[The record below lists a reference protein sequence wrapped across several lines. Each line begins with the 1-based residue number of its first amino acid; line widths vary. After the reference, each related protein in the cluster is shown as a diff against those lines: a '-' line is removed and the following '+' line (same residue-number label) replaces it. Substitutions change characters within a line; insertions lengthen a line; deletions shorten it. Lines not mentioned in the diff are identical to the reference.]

1 MVEQQNLSDGSLS
14 EAWARRR
21 LLGLVFALGCSSL
34 IAQSLLVR
42 EFLVVCF
49 GNELSLGVIFA
60 SWLIGTATGGAT
72 GGWLARRPRW
82 AGATLLTGA
91 FAAGFILPAQLT
103 LIRASRALL
112 QVPTGELIP
121 LGSLLTLGLLLGAPG
136 SFCLGLTF
144 APACSL
150 LAERGPRLGP
160 AEGST
165 AIGRVYVVE
174 AVGALFGGSLFSL
187 VLAGRVATFPL
198 AAVVAVTL
206 IGLAVWAVRSRRQP
220 RALRWIALV
229 GVVVVVAAALLLEP
243 WTRELRWQSLQPGVE
258 LVETVDSRY
267 QNLALGQLAGQY
279 SIYGNGEVMGTFP
292 DPYSAAQQA
301 HLFMAQ
307 HPAPKRVL
315 LVGGGIEGLAVEL
328 LKHPITRLDYVS
340 LDRAVSGLV
349 RPYLPPDLASI
360 FSDARFRPH
369 YADGRYFVKQA
380 QGPYDL
386 VIVNVPD
393 PRSAMINRFY
403 TLEFCREVADILAPD
418 GVLVTGAG
426 ETHGYLGE
434 EVGRYA
440 GSVYRTLKEV
450 FPEVVVTPVGATYFF
465 AARQPGLVSD
475 DPEVLA
481 QRYRA
486 SGVQSEY
493 FAPELYAQFFPPE
506 WVEFIKDALSRYS
519 DVPINTDQKPVT
531 YFYGLVLWDRYSG
544 SHLTPALTWLR
555 GLNPIAPLALLVA
568 GAVLVALYQLFG
580 RGNLARML
588 RFNLTWTVATTGC
601 AAMAIEL
608 VLVFAFQN
616 TFGYVYEKV
625 GLIIGVFMF
634 GLAAGGLSATG
645 LVARRPR
652 LGLAAMLAVNAALM
666 LFAGSLPGALGLLS
680 RGTYHAQEVRFGVLV
695 WMGGLLT
702 GAHFPLAAHLLQ
714 LTGAG
719 VARAAGRLDWAD
731 HIGACAGA
739 LVTGVVLVPVVGLAG
754 ASYVAAGLAGTSLLL
769 LSVSA
774 WRLRQA

>member
-1 MVEQQNLSDGSLS
+1 
-14 EAWARRR
+14 
-21 LLGLVFALGCSSL
+21 
-34 IAQSLLVR
+34 
-42 EFLVVCF
+42 
-49 GNELSLGVIFA
+49 
-60 SWLIGTATGGAT
+60 
-72 GGWLARRPRW
+72 
-82 AGATLLTGA
+82 
-91 FAAGFILPAQLT
+91 
-103 LIRASRALL
+103 
-112 QVPTGELIP
+112 
-121 LGSLLTLGLLLGAPG
+121 
-136 SFCLGLTF
+136 
-144 APACSL
+144 
-150 LAERGPRLGP
+150 
-160 AEGST
+160 
-165 AIGRVYVVE
+165 
-174 AVGALFGGSLFSL
+174 
-187 VLAGRVATFPL
+187 
-198 AAVVAVTL
+198 
-206 IGLAVWAVRSRRQP
+206 
-220 RALRWIALV
+220 
-229 GVVVVVAAALLLEP
+229 
-243 WTRELRWQSLQPGVE
+243 
-258 LVETVDSRY
+258 
-267 QNLALGQLAGQY
+267 
-279 SIYGNGEVMGTFP
+279 
-292 DPYSAAQQA
+292 
-301 HLFMAQ
+301 
-307 HPAPKRVL
+307 
-315 LVGGGIEGLAVEL
+315 
-328 LKHPITRLDYVS
+328 

-349 RPYLPPDLASI
+349 RPYLAPDLASI

-393 PRSAMINRFY
+393 PQSAMINRFY

-418 GVLVTGAG
+418 GVLVTRAG

-465 AARQPGLVSD
+465 AARRPGLVSD

-493 FAPELYAQFFPPE
+493 FAPELYAQFFPSE
-506 WVEFIKDALSRYS
+506 WVEFIKDALSRYR

-634 GLAAGGLSATG
+634 GLAVGGLSATG

-652 LGLAAMLAVNAALM
+652 LGLGAMLAVNAALM

-680 RGTYHAQEVRFGVLV
+680 GGTYHAQEVGFGVLV

-731 HIGACAGA
+731 HRHQSFAAQRLSVAAAPGLRASLRLFAEDAGGLRQGLFLGPNAGDAAAALRTGA
-739 LVTGVVLVPVVGLAG
+739 LAGDRVLADVVAEALDEQFLAVRTVGVSFLVAGDVAQVDEVEPFPLGHGRAPLRGPQRRGWEVAQLVHGREPAEVNGHVGVEVGGDPAGHPLDLFRRIVEGGDDKDDDLEEHALFFERLQGGEHGRQRPPADFPVE
-754 ASYVAAGLAGTSLLL
+754 LLGEG
-769 LSVSA
+769 
-774 WRLRQA
+774 